1 MQMSDTIII
10 RGDVIMITRKAE
22 KYINNWIKK
31 SCPCIIGY
39 GSKAGRKNIYYQKMF
54 KG

>member
-22 KYINNWIKK
+22 KYINNWIKNPARALLVTGARQVGK
-31 SCPCIIGY
+31 T
-39 GSKAGRKNIYYQKMF
+39 YYQKMF

>member
-22 KYINNWIKK
+22 KYINNWIKLPK
-31 SCPCIIGY
+31 CKKTDKMTHYYVYKIGY
-39 GSKAGRKNIYYQKMF
+39 MC
-54 KG
+54 

>member
-22 KYINNWIKK
+22 KYINNWIKIL
-31 SCPCIIGY
+31 PVHY
-39 GSKAGRKNIYYQKMF
+39 WLREQGR
-54 KG
+54 

>member
-22 KYINNWIKK
+22 KYINNWIKNPARALQVTGARQVGK
-31 SCPCIIGY
+31 T
-39 GSKAGRKNIYYQKMF
+39 
-54 KG
+54 